1 MSHAKAALP
10 DGAGPLTRRLALLAH
25 WGLEDAP
32 CRPAPPQEPPD
43 GGEEFLVLPAAQD
56 LRFNLVPY
64 ADVVGHTCTTPAG
77 MLGLPLRL
85 LRGFFKV
92 VIGPWLDIQTLFN
105 QAVIKTLLHDQT
117 SSRNYLEQLVRH
129 VRNQRGV
136 VDDFGE
142 RLDRDLK
149 SLGQMQRL
157 DVRHVVEALEQSV
170 ARHAVAPVDGNEA
183 ATRALEQV
191 FLQAWLPRPPA
202 RLLAVG
208 DMDGDGLE
216 LADLGYQVVADS
228 GLPAS
233 DESRYA
239 YSAGAF
245 DAVVCLARS
254 SAVRGLLNAFQCLLR
269 SGGRAIVAVTLDE
282 GGRQPPPAG
291 LRLLGTAYAVGA
303 RHASTY
309 TAHQAVV
316 DSP

>member
-77 MLGLPLRL
+77 MLGLPLRPL
-85 LRGFFKV
+85 LGFFKV
-92 VIGPWLDIQTLFN
+92 VIGPLLDIQTLFN

-142 RLDRDLK
+142 RFDRDLNRR
-149 SLGQMQRL
+149 GQMPLMYVRL
-157 DVRHVVEALEQSV
+157 IYDAMVQSV
-170 ARHAVAPVDGNEA
+170 TPH
-183 ATRALEQV
+183 
-191 FLQAWLPRPPA
+191 
-202 RLLAVG
+202 
-208 DMDGDGLE
+208 
-216 LADLGYQVVADS
+216 
-228 GLPAS
+228 
-233 DESRYA
+233 
-239 YSAGAF
+239 
-245 DAVVCLARS
+245 
-254 SAVRGLLNAFQCLLR
+254 
-269 SGGRAIVAVTLDE
+269 
-282 GGRQPPPAG
+282 
-291 LRLLGTAYAVGA
+291 
-303 RHASTY
+303 
-309 TAHQAVV
+309 
-316 DSP
+316 